1 MNPITPSRAP
11 DGLPRVI
18 AMPPSVPGEPPDHL
32 PGPPPTPQ
40 PIQPDEPFPH
50 NPEQDPPFSDPPG
63 PIKEPPR
70 SPDEPGTNTPYFDQR
85 DRGAVSLNPSTPGAL
100 LAGLVGQRMPRH
112 WRIGGWIISH

>member
-1 MNPITPSRAP
+1 MSRITPSRAP
-11 DGLPRVI
+11 EPSRHI

-32 PGPPPTPQ
+32 PPGPPNAPQ

-70 SPDEPGTNTPYFDQR
+70 DPDEPGTNTPYFSSYLQ
-85 DRGAVSLNPSTPGAL
+85 AVRPGVL
-100 LAGLVGQRMPRH
+100 LAGNSWKSLIPHSWRM
-112 WRIGGWIISH
+112 GGWIISH